1 MRSTPKRGNNQL
13 LIRMKGIA
21 LRKIS
26 GNAGALLLIQA
37 ANALLPLV
45 LAPYLTR
52 TLGKEVYGLFAF
64 GIAIIQVA
72 SILTD
77 YGFGLSAVYQIARA
91 GTNRDRIRRIAGAV
105 FAVKSA
111 ICLISIFALFLFPLL
126 QSDYNAH
133 REYFWLLSLSV
144 IGLALQP
151 VWLFQG
157 IERMS
162 LITTYVLVSRLS
174 FVVLTVLLVKSP
186 DDLML
191 VALFNGITHI
201 ASGVIALIFVRR
213 IGHWPIWPGARYALL
228 ILRGSTGYFW
238 SRLAVVSYGSGATI
252 FLGTLSTP
260 SQVAIYSVAE
270 QFYRGA
276 LAVYAPVTQAL
287 YPHMAKHRD
296 VELFKKILSAAI
308 VLAALGILTGLI
320 AGKWLIGSIFGHQYD
335 ESYPVLL
342 VFMLALAAAIPS
354 ILLGYP
360 FLGAM
365 GNATA
370 ANRSVL
376 FAGVVQVA
384 ALGFLFMSNQ
394 TSALAVV
401 SAVLVAEVSALIWR
415 MKYAAPYFSL
425 PRPAAN

>member
-1 MRSTPKRGNNQL
+1 MSQL
-13 LIRMKGIA
+13 QTKMKGTA
-21 LRKIS
+21 LKKIS

-72 SILTD
+72 SIFTD

-91 GTNRDRIRRIAGAV
+91 RTKRSRIRRISGAV
-105 FAVKSA
+105 FAIKSL
-111 ICLISIFALFLFPLL
+111 ICLLAIIALLLFPLL

-162 LITTYVLVSRLS
+162 LITTYVLISRLS
-174 FVVLTVLLVKSP
+174 FIFLTVLLVKGP
-186 DDLML
+186 NDLVM

-201 ASGVIALIFVRR
+201 ASGAIALVFVRR
-213 IGHWPIWPGARYALL
+213 TGYWPTWPGLRYAL
-228 ILRGSTGYFW
+228 IIFRGSTGYFW
-238 SRLAVVSYGSGATI
+238 SRLAVVSYGSGATL
-252 FLGTLSTP
+252 FLGAFSTP
-260 SQVAIYSVAE
+260 AQVATYSVAE

-287 YPHMAKHRD
+287 YPHMARHRD
-296 VELFKKILSAAI
+296 VKLFKRILFAAI
-308 VLAALGILTGLI
+308 ILAAVGIAVGLI
-320 AGKWLIGSIFGHQYD
+320 AGQWLIESIFGHQYD

-384 ALGFLFMSNQ
+384 TLGILFASNQ
-394 TSALAVV
+394 TSAFAVV
-401 SAVLVAEVSALIWR
+401 SAVLIAEVSALIWR
-415 MKYAAPYFSL
+415 IKYAAPYFTLS
-425 PRPAAN
+425 RSPAS